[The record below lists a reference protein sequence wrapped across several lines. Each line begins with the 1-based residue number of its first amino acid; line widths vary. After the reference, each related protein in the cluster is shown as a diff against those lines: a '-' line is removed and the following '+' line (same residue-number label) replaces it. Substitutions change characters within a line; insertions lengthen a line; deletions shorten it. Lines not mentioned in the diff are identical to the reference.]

1 MDSEGS
7 GEVQVT
13 NLRDDLRG
21 EQRNQ
26 QRQQEEQAVRQK
38 ESPPAK

>member
-7 GEVQVT
+7 GEVQVM

-26 QRQQEEQAVRQK
+26 QRQQEEQAVR
-38 ESPPAK
+38 